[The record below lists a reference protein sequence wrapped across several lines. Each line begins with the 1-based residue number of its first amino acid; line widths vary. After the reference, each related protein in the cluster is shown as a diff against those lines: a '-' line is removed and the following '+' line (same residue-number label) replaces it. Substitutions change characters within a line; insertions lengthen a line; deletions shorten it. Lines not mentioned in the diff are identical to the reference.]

1 MNKIIQELFEQYK
14 VNNVKLLNYGFVLQ
28 NNIYTYT
35 TLIVNNQMQLTL
47 SVDMKGNIDTQ
58 VFDLESEE
66 VYTLF
71 LAEGASGVFVGEVKN
86 DYQKVLI
93 DIRENCFDK
102 TVFTSEYALKIIDY
116 IYNKYG
122 DKPEFL
128 WAKTPRNAVFRRYDN
143 KKWYCAMLTT
153 KAKSIGINSENI
165 VELIDLRMPLNL
177 PSQIT
182 DNKNFFPAYHMN
194 KNNWITIKLDNCD
207 IPIEI
212 IFTFIDVSY
221 DIAGKK

>member
-1 MNKIIQELFEQYK
+1 MNKIIQETFEQYK
-14 VNNVKLLNYGFVLQ
+14 INNAKLISYGFVLQ
-28 NNIYTYT
+28 NNIYTYK
-35 TLIVNNQMQLTL
+35 TLIVNNQMLLTI
-47 SVDMKGNIDTQ
+47 SVDVKGDIDTQ

-86 DYQKVLI
+86 AYQKVLI
-93 DIRENCFDK
+93 DIREKCFDK
-102 TVFTSEYALKIIDY
+102 TIFTSKYAQQIIDY
-116 IYNKYG
+116 IYNKFG

-128 WAKTPRNAVFRRYDN
+128 WSKTPRNAVFRRYDN
-143 KKWYCAMLTT
+143 KKWYSAILTT

-165 VELIDLRMPLNL
+165 VELIDLRVPLNL
-177 PSQIT
+177 PSQII
-182 DNKNFFPAYHMN
+182 DYKNFFPAYHMN
-194 KNNWITIKLDNCD
+194 KNNWITINLSDCD
-207 IPIEI
+207 FPIEN